1 MNKALLLAFSI
12 IFVSCNAIKLDYDY
26 ITSSNQEIKSS
37 LSKIDKKN
45 WHNLDI
51 EKDSVPGTSVERA
64 YNELLNDLKGK
75 KVIVAVIDTGLDIDH
90 ISLSEN
96 IWINKDEKING
107 KDDDNNGYIDDIHGW
122 NYLGSSYNETR
133 DMIRILRDNKINN
146 RKYNLVEEEIQ
157 KEIKNSKEQLNILN
171 YYIQILDESK
181 ELLSDYLDNDNF
193 SIQDVNNIETVD
205 PKLNRAK
212 NIYKDFDFYG
222 YTKEYLNEGIAQF
235 NDFIN
240 YHFNV
245 EFNGRTTNDDI
256 YDINDRNYGDN
267 NINNTKESE
276 SHSTHVSGII
286 SGNRKIEDGNK
297 GINNLAEI
305 MVLRAV
311 PNGDEYDKDVALAIR
326 YAVDNGA
333 KIINGSFGKYFSSN
347 PEWVIDAIRY
357 ASENDVLFIAGA
369 GNESKDLDS
378 LSNDNYPNDQY
389 FNKAE
394 FSDTFIK
401 VGASSINLDENFTA
415 YFSNYGKINVD
426 IFAPG
431 VDIYSSMPN
440 NKYKFQDG
448 TSMASPVVA
457 GIASLI
463 MSYFPRL
470 SAKKVKEIILESGID
485 IDLEIGNLGDK
496 KNFDE
501 YSKSGKLINAYNALI
516 LASKSRRKKLIVYL
530 LTDRKLHQYLSLL
543 TF

>member
-1 MNKALLLAFSI
+1 MNKALLLTFSI

-64 YNELLNDLKGK
+64 YNELLNELKGK

-90 ISLSEN
+90 RSLSEN
-96 IWINKDEKING
+96 IWINKDEKLNG

-133 DMIRILRDNKINN
+133 DMTRILRDNKINN

-157 KEIKNSKEQLNILN
+157 KEIKNSNEQLNILN

-222 YTKEYLNEGIAQF
+222 YTKEYLNEGIDQF

-357 ASENDVLFIAGA
+357 ASDNDVLFIAGA

-496 KNFDE
+496 KNFNE
-501 YSKSGKLINAYNALI
+501 YSKSGKLVNAYNALI
-516 LASKSRRKKLIVYL
+516 LASKSRRK
-530 LTDRKLHQYLSLL
+530 
-543 TF
+543 

>member
-64 YNELLNDLKGK
+64 YNELLNELKGK

-90 ISLSEN
+90 RSLSEN
-96 IWINKDEKING
+96 IWINKDEKLNG

-133 DMIRILRDNKINN
+133 DMTRILRDNKINN

-222 YTKEYLNEGIAQF
+222 YTKEYLNEGIDQF

-389 FNKAE
+389 FNKDE
-394 FSDTFIK
+394 FSETFIK

-496 KNFDE
+496 KNFNE

-516 LASKSRRKKLIVYL
+516 LASKSRRK
-530 LTDRKLHQYLSLL
+530 
-543 TF
+543 

>member
-64 YNELLNDLKGK
+64 YNELLNELKGK

-90 ISLSEN
+90 KSLSEN
-96 IWINKDEKING
+96 IWINKDEKLNG

-133 DMIRILRDNKINN
+133 DMTRILRDNKINN
-146 RKYNLVEEEIQ
+146 RKYNLVEEEIK

-222 YTKEYLNEGIAQF
+222 YTKEYLNEGIDQY

-256 YDINDRNYGDN
+256 YDISDRNYGDN
-267 NINNTKESE
+267 NINNSKESE

-357 ASENDVLFIAGA
+357 ASDNDVLFIAGA

-496 KNFDE
+496 KNFNE

-516 LASKSRRKKLIVYL
+516 LASKSRRK
-530 LTDRKLHQYLSLL
+530 
-543 TF
+543 

>member
-90 ISLSEN
+90 KSLSEN
-96 IWINKDEKING
+96 IWINKDEKLNG

-133 DMIRILRDNKINN
+133 DMTRILRDNKINN

-157 KEIKNSKEQLNILN
+157 KEIKNSNEQLDILN

-212 NIYKDFDFYG
+212 NIYRDFDFYG
-222 YTKEYLNEGIAQF
+222 YTKEYLNEGIDQY

-357 ASENDVLFIAGA
+357 ASDNDVLFIAGA

-496 KNFDE
+496 KNFNE

-516 LASKSRRKKLIVYL
+516 LASKSRRK
-530 LTDRKLHQYLSLL
+530 
-543 TF
+543 

>member
-133 DMIRILRDNKINN
+133 DMTRILRDNKINN

-157 KEIKNSKEQLNILN
+157 KEIKNSNEQLNILN

-212 NIYKDFDFYG
+212 NIYRDFDFYG
-222 YTKEYLNEGIAQF
+222 YTKEYLNEGIDQY

-357 ASENDVLFIAGA
+357 ASDNDVLFIAGA

-496 KNFDE
+496 KNFNE

-516 LASKSRRKKLIVYL
+516 LASKSRRK
-530 LTDRKLHQYLSLL
+530 
-543 TF
+543 

>member
-1 MNKALLLAFSI
+1 MNKALLLTFSI

-64 YNELLNDLKGK
+64 YNELLNELKGK

-96 IWINKDEKING
+96 IWINKDEKVNG

-133 DMIRILRDNKINN
+133 DMTRILRDNKINN

-157 KEIKNSKEQLNILN
+157 KEIKNSNEQLNILN

-222 YTKEYLNEGIAQF
+222 YTKEYLNEGIDQF

-357 ASENDVLFIAGA
+357 ASDNDVLFIAGA

-496 KNFDE
+496 KNFKE

-516 LASKSRRKKLIVYL
+516 LASKSRRK
-530 LTDRKLHQYLSLL
+530 
-543 TF
+543 

>member
-1 MNKALLLAFSI
+1 MNKTLLLTFSI

-64 YNELLNDLKGK
+64 YNELLNELKGK

-90 ISLSEN
+90 RSLSEN
-96 IWINKDEKING
+96 IWINKDEKLNG

-133 DMIRILRDNKINN
+133 DMTRILRDNKINN

-157 KEIKNSKEQLNILN
+157 KEIKNSNEQLNILN

-222 YTKEYLNEGIAQF
+222 YTKEYLNEGIDQY

-357 ASENDVLFIAGA
+357 ASDNDVLFIAGA

-496 KNFDE
+496 KNFNE

-516 LASKSRRKKLIVYL
+516 LASKSRRK
-530 LTDRKLHQYLSLL
+530 
-543 TF
+543 

>member
-90 ISLSEN
+90 KSLSEN
-96 IWINKDEKING
+96 IWINKDEKLNG

-133 DMIRILRDNKINN
+133 DMTRILRDNKINN

-157 KEIKNSKEQLNILN
+157 KEIKNSNEQLNILN

-212 NIYKDFDFYG
+212 NIYRDFDFYG
-222 YTKEYLNEGIAQF
+222 YTKEYLNEGIDQY

-357 ASENDVLFIAGA
+357 ASDNDVLFIAGA

-496 KNFDE
+496 KNFNE

-516 LASKSRRKKLIVYL
+516 LASKSRRK
-530 LTDRKLHQYLSLL
+530 
-543 TF
+543 

>member
-1 MNKALLLAFSI
+1 MNKALLLTFSI

-64 YNELLNDLKGK
+64 YNELLNELKGK

-90 ISLSEN
+90 RSLSEN
-96 IWINKDEKING
+96 IWINKDEKVNG

-133 DMIRILRDNKINN
+133 DMTRILRDNKINN

-157 KEIKNSKEQLNILN
+157 KEIKNSNEQLNILN

-222 YTKEYLNEGIAQF
+222 YTKEYLNEGIDQY

-357 ASENDVLFIAGA
+357 ASDNDVLFIAGA

-496 KNFDE
+496 KNFNE

-516 LASKSRRKKLIVYL
+516 LASKSRRK
-530 LTDRKLHQYLSLL
+530 
-543 TF
+543 

>member
-1 MNKALLLAFSI
+1 MNKSLLFTFSI

-26 ITSSNQEIKSS
+26 ITYSNQEIKSS
-37 LSKIDKKN
+37 HSKIDKKN

-90 ISLSEN
+90 ISLSDN
-96 IWINKDEKING
+96 IWINQDEKVNG

-133 DMIRILRDNKINN
+133 DMTRILRDNKINN

-222 YTKEYLNEGIAQF
+222 YTKEYLNEGIDQY

-496 KNFDE
+496 KNFNE

-516 LASKSRRKKLIVYL
+516 LASKSRRK
-530 LTDRKLHQYLSLL
+530 
-543 TF
+543 

>member
-1 MNKALLLAFSI
+1 MNKTLLLAFSI

-64 YNELLNDLKGK
+64 YNELLNELKGK

-90 ISLSEN
+90 VSLSEN
-96 IWINKDEKING
+96 IWINKDEKVNG

-133 DMIRILRDNKINN
+133 DMTRILRDNKINN

-157 KEIKNSKEQLNILN
+157 KEIKNSNEQLNILN

-222 YTKEYLNEGIAQF
+222 YTKEYLNEGIDQF

-496 KNFDE
+496 KNFNE

-516 LASKSRRKKLIVYL
+516 LASKSRRK
-530 LTDRKLHQYLSLL
+530 
-543 TF
+543 

>member
-64 YNELLNDLKGK
+64 YNELLNELKGK

-133 DMIRILRDNKINN
+133 DMTRILRDNKINN

-157 KEIKNSKEQLNILN
+157 KEIKNSNEQLNILN

-222 YTKEYLNEGIAQF
+222 YTKEYLNEGIDQY

-357 ASENDVLFIAGA
+357 ASDNDVLFIAGA

-496 KNFDE
+496 KNFNE

-516 LASKSRRKKLIVYL
+516 LASKSRRK
-530 LTDRKLHQYLSLL
+530 
-543 TF
+543 

>member
-64 YNELLNDLKGK
+64 YNELLNELKGK

-90 ISLSEN
+90 KSLSEN
-96 IWINKDEKING
+96 IWINKDEKLNG

-133 DMIRILRDNKINN
+133 DMTRILRDNKINN

-157 KEIKNSKEQLNILN
+157 KEIKNSNEQLNILN

-193 SIQDVNNIETVD
+193 SIQDINNIETVD

-222 YTKEYLNEGIAQF
+222 YTKEYLNEGIDQY

-357 ASENDVLFIAGA
+357 ASDNDVLFIAGA

-496 KNFDE
+496 KNFNE

-516 LASKSRRKKLIVYL
+516 LASKSRRK
-530 LTDRKLHQYLSLL
+530 
-543 TF
+543 

>member
-96 IWINKDEKING
+96 IWINKDEKVNG

-133 DMIRILRDNKINN
+133 DMTRILRDNKINN

-157 KEIKNSKEQLNILN
+157 KEIKNSNEQLNILN

-222 YTKEYLNEGIAQF
+222 YTKEYLNEGIDQF

-357 ASENDVLFIAGA
+357 ASDNDVLFIAGA

-496 KNFDE
+496 KNFNE

-516 LASKSRRKKLIVYL
+516 LASKSRRK
-530 LTDRKLHQYLSLL
+530 
-543 TF
+543 

>member
-1 MNKALLLAFSI
+1 MNIELLLAFSI

-37 LSKIDKKN
+37 LSKFDKKN

-64 YNELLNDLKGK
+64 YNELLNELKGK

-90 ISLSEN
+90 RSLSEN
-96 IWINKDEKING
+96 IWINKDEKLNG

-133 DMIRILRDNKINN
+133 DMTRILRDNKINN

-157 KEIKNSKEQLNILN
+157 KEIKNSNEQLDILN

-212 NIYKDFDFYG
+212 NIYRDFDFYG
-222 YTKEYLNEGIAQF
+222 YTKEYLNEGIDQY

-357 ASENDVLFIAGA
+357 ASDNDVLFIAGA
-369 GNESKDLDS
+369 GNESKLMLDAPT
-378 LSNDNYPNDQY
+378 L
-389 FNKAE
+389 
-394 FSDTFIK
+394 IK
-401 VGASSINLDENFTA
+401 VSENSA
-415 YFSNYGKINVD
+415 LL
-426 IFAPG
+426 
-431 VDIYSSMPN
+431 
-440 NKYKFQDG
+440 KY
-448 TSMASPVVA
+448 
-457 GIASLI
+457 
-463 MSYFPRL
+463 
-470 SAKKVKEIILESGID
+470 
-485 IDLEIGNLGDK
+485 
-496 KNFDE
+496 
-501 YSKSGKLINAYNALI
+501 
-516 LASKSRRKKLIVYL
+516 
-530 LTDRKLHQYLSLL
+530 
-543 TF
+543 

>member
-64 YNELLNDLKGK
+64 YNELLNELKGK

-133 DMIRILRDNKINN
+133 EMTRILRDNKINN
-146 RKYNLVEEEIQ
+146 RKFNLVEEEIQ
-157 KEIKNSKEQLNILN
+157 KEIKNSNEQLNILN

-212 NIYKDFDFYG
+212 NIYRDFDFYG
-222 YTKEYLNEGIAQF
+222 YTKEYLNEGIDQY

-357 ASENDVLFIAGA
+357 ASDNDVLFIAGA

-496 KNFDE
+496 KNFNE

-516 LASKSRRKKLIVYL
+516 LASRSRRK
-530 LTDRKLHQYLSLL
+530 
-543 TF
+543 

>member
-96 IWINKDEKING
+96 IWINKDEKVNG

-133 DMIRILRDNKINN
+133 DMTRILRDNKINN

-193 SIQDVNNIETVD
+193 SIQDVNSIETVD

-222 YTKEYLNEGIAQF
+222 YTKEYLNEGIDQY

-389 FNKAE
+389 FNKDE
-394 FSDTFIK
+394 FSETFIK

-440 NKYKFQDG
+440 NKYKFQYG

-496 KNFDE
+496 KNFNE

-516 LASKSRRKKLIVYL
+516 LASKSRRK
-530 LTDRKLHQYLSLL
+530 
-543 TF
+543 

>member
-90 ISLSEN
+90 RSLSEN
-96 IWINKDEKING
+96 IWINKDEKLNG

-133 DMIRILRDNKINN
+133 DMTRILRDNKINN

-157 KEIKNSKEQLNILN
+157 KEIKNSNEQLNILN

-222 YTKEYLNEGIAQF
+222 YTKEYLNEGIDQF
-235 NDFIN
+235 NDLIN

-357 ASENDVLFIAGA
+357 ASDNDVLFIAGA

-496 KNFDE
+496 KNFKE

-516 LASKSRRKKLIVYL
+516 LASKSRRK
-530 LTDRKLHQYLSLL
+530 
-543 TF
+543 

>member
-64 YNELLNDLKGK
+64 YNELLNELKGK

-90 ISLSEN
+90 RSLSEN
-96 IWINKDEKING
+96 IWINKDEKLNG

-133 DMIRILRDNKINN
+133 DMTRILRDNKINN

-157 KEIKNSKEQLNILN
+157 KEIKNSNEQLNILN

-222 YTKEYLNEGIAQF
+222 YTKEYLNEGIDQF

-357 ASENDVLFIAGA
+357 ASDNDVLFIAGA

-496 KNFDE
+496 KNFKE

-516 LASKSRRKKLIVYL
+516 LASKSRRK
-530 LTDRKLHQYLSLL
+530 
-543 TF
+543 

>member
-1 MNKALLLAFSI
+1 MNKALLLTFSI

-90 ISLSEN
+90 RSLSEN
-96 IWINKDEKING
+96 IWINKDEKLNG

-133 DMIRILRDNKINN
+133 DMTRILRDNKINN

-157 KEIKNSKEQLNILN
+157 KEIKNSNEQLNILN

-222 YTKEYLNEGIAQF
+222 YTKEYLNEGIDQY

-357 ASENDVLFIAGA
+357 ASDNDVLFIAGA

-496 KNFDE
+496 KNFNE

-516 LASKSRRKKLIVYL
+516 LASKSRRK
-530 LTDRKLHQYLSLL
+530 
-543 TF
+543 

>member
-75 KVIVAVIDTGLDIDH
+75 KIIVAVIDTGLDIDH

-96 IWINKDEKING
+96 IWINKDEKVNG

-133 DMIRILRDNKINN
+133 DMTRILRDNKINN

-193 SIQDVNNIETVD
+193 SIQDVNSIETVD

-222 YTKEYLNEGIAQF
+222 YTKEYLNEGIDQY

-389 FNKAE
+389 FNKDE
-394 FSDTFIK
+394 FSETFIK

-496 KNFDE
+496 KNFNE

-516 LASKSRRKKLIVYL
+516 LASKSRRK
-530 LTDRKLHQYLSLL
+530 
-543 TF
+543 

>member
-1 MNKALLLAFSI
+1 MNKALLLTFSI

-26 ITSSNQEIKSS
+26 ITSSNQEIITSFS
-37 LSKIDKKN
+37 ENDKKN

-64 YNELLNDLKGK
+64 YNELLNELKGK

-96 IWINKDEKING
+96 IWINKDEKVNG

-133 DMIRILRDNKINN
+133 DMTRILRDNKINN

-157 KEIKNSKEQLNILN
+157 KEIKNSNEQLNILN

-222 YTKEYLNEGIAQF
+222 YTKEYLNEGIDQY

-357 ASENDVLFIAGA
+357 ASDNDVLFIAGA

-496 KNFDE
+496 KNFNE

-516 LASKSRRKKLIVYL
+516 LASKSRRK
-530 LTDRKLHQYLSLL
+530 
-543 TF
+543 

>member
-64 YNELLNDLKGK
+64 YNELLNELKGK

-90 ISLSEN
+90 RSLSEN
-96 IWINKDEKING
+96 IWINKDEKLNG

-133 DMIRILRDNKINN
+133 DMTRILRDNKINN

-157 KEIKNSKEQLNILN
+157 KEIKNSNEQLNILN

-212 NIYKDFDFYG
+212 NIYRDFDFYG
-222 YTKEYLNEGIAQF
+222 YTKEYLNEGIDQY

-357 ASENDVLFIAGA
+357 ASDNDVLFIAGA

-496 KNFDE
+496 KNFNE

-516 LASKSRRKKLIVYL
+516 LASKSRRK
-530 LTDRKLHQYLSLL
+530 
-543 TF
+543 

>member
-64 YNELLNDLKGK
+64 YNELLNELKGK

-90 ISLSEN
+90 KSLSEN
-96 IWINKDEKING
+96 IWINKDEKLNG

-133 DMIRILRDNKINN
+133 DMTRILRDNKINN

-157 KEIKNSKEQLNILN
+157 KEIKNSNEQLNILN

-212 NIYKDFDFYG
+212 NIYRDFDFYG
-222 YTKEYLNEGIAQF
+222 YTKEYLNEGIEQY

-357 ASENDVLFIAGA
+357 ASDNDVLFIAGA

-496 KNFDE
+496 KNFNE

-516 LASKSRRKKLIVYL
+516 LASKSRRK
-530 LTDRKLHQYLSLL
+530 
-543 TF
+543 

>member
-64 YNELLNDLKGK
+64 YNELLNELKGK

-90 ISLSEN
+90 KSLSEN
-96 IWINKDEKING
+96 IWINKDEKLNG

-133 DMIRILRDNKINN
+133 DMTRILRDNKINN

-157 KEIKNSKEQLNILN
+157 KEIKNSNEQLDILN

-193 SIQDVNNIETVD
+193 SIQDVNKIETVD

-212 NIYKDFDFYG
+212 NIYRDFDFYG
-222 YTKEYLNEGIAQF
+222 YTKEYLNEGIDQY

-267 NINNTKESE
+267 NISNTKESE

-357 ASENDVLFIAGA
+357 ASDNDVLFIAGA

-496 KNFDE
+496 KNFNE

-516 LASKSRRKKLIVYL
+516 LASKSRRK
-530 LTDRKLHQYLSLL
+530 
-543 TF
+543 

>member
-26 ITSSNQEIKSS
+26 ITSSKQEIKSS

-64 YNELLNDLKGK
+64 YNELLNELKGK

-90 ISLSEN
+90 RSLSEN
-96 IWINKDEKING
+96 IWINKDEKLNG

-133 DMIRILRDNKINN
+133 EMTRILRDNKINN

-157 KEIKNSKEQLNILN
+157 KEIKNSNEQLNILN

-222 YTKEYLNEGIAQF
+222 YTKEYLNEGIDQY

-496 KNFDE
+496 KNFNE

-516 LASKSRRKKLIVYL
+516 LASKSRRK
-530 LTDRKLHQYLSLL
+530 
-543 TF
+543 

>member
-1 MNKALLLAFSI
+1 MNKALLLTFSI

-26 ITSSNQEIKSS
+26 ITSPNQEIKSS

-64 YNELLNDLKGK
+64 YNELLNELKGK

-90 ISLSEN
+90 RSLSEN
-96 IWINKDEKING
+96 IWINKDEKLNG

-133 DMIRILRDNKINN
+133 DMTRILRDNKINN

-157 KEIKNSKEQLNILN
+157 KEIKNSNEQLNILN

-222 YTKEYLNEGIAQF
+222 YTKEYLNEGIDQF

-357 ASENDVLFIAGA
+357 ASDNDVLFIAGA

-496 KNFDE
+496 KNFKE

-516 LASKSRRKKLIVYL
+516 LASKSRRK
-530 LTDRKLHQYLSLL
+530 
-543 TF
+543 

>member
-96 IWINKDEKING
+96 IWINKDEKVNG

-133 DMIRILRDNKINN
+133 DMTRILRDNKINN

-193 SIQDVNNIETVD
+193 SIQDVNSIETVD

-222 YTKEYLNEGIAQF
+222 YTKEYLNEGIDQY

-286 SGNRKIEDGNK
+286 SGNRKIENGNK

-389 FNKAE
+389 FNKDE
-394 FSDTFIK
+394 FSETFIK

-496 KNFDE
+496 KNFNE

-516 LASKSRRKKLIVYL
+516 LASKSRRK
-530 LTDRKLHQYLSLL
+530 
-543 TF
+543 